1 MKRILVTG
9 AAGFIGFHLCKAL
22 LEKGCHVVGID
33 NFNHY
38 YDPKLKEDRIQLLDM
53 QVLRNDI
60 CDNGALIQLLKEEE
74 ITHVMHLAAQAGVRH
89 SLKHPKDYVASN
101 LDGFVSIMEAC
112 RHIPNIK
119 VIFASSS
126 SVYGNN
132 EKIPFQEND
141 KTDQPTN
148 LYGATKK
155 ANELIAYSYH
165 HLFNIPMIGLR
176 YFTVYGPWGR
186 PDMAYYSFTKC
197 ILEKRSIP
205 IFNNGL
211 MQRDFTYIDD
221 IIQGTISALDYPAKF
236 EIFNLGNNQPIDLM
250 NFIAV
255 LEKLLGKRAI
265 KDMRP
270 HQKTEV
276 PITFADIT
284 KSQKLLNFHPSTK
297 LEDGLMKFIQWY
309 HEYHSIASYLTL

>member
-1 MKRILVTG
+1 MKRVLVTG
-9 AAGFIGFHLCKAL
+9 AAGFIGFHLCKTL
-22 LEKGCHVVGID
+22 LQKGFHVIGID

-38 YDPKLKEDRIQLLDM
+38 YDPKLKEDRVKFLDM
-53 QVLRNDI
+53 QILRSDI
-60 CDNGALIQLLKEEE
+60 CDREALIKLLKEEK
-74 ITHVMHLAAQAGVRH
+74 ITHIAHLAAQAGVRH
-89 SLKHPKDYVASN
+89 SLTHPDDYVASN
-101 LDGFVSIMEAC
+101 LNGFVSIMEAC
-112 RHIPNIK
+112 RHFPNIK
-119 VIFASSS
+119 VVFASSS
-126 SVYGNN
+126 SVYGSN

-141 KTDQPTN
+141 KTEQPTN

-165 HLFNIPMIGLR
+165 HLFNIPIIGLR

-186 PDMAYYSFTKC
+186 PDMAYYSFTRC

-221 IIQGTISALDYPAKF
+221 IILGTVSALDYPDKF

-250 NFIAV
+250 HFISI

-265 KDMRP
+265 IDMKP
-270 HQKTEV
+270 NQKTEV

-284 KSQKLLNFHPSTK
+284 KSQKLLNYHPSTK
-297 LEDGLMKFIQWY
+297 LEEGLMKFLEWF
-309 HEYHSIASYLTL
+309 HEYHKVPSYLTF

>member
-1 MKRILVTG
+1 MKRVLVTG

-22 LEKGCHVVGID
+22 LAQEVHVVGID

-38 YDPKLKEDRIQLLDM
+38 YDPKLKEDRSLFLNM
-53 QVLRNDI
+53 QILRSDI
-60 CDNGALIQLLKEEE
+60 CDKKALLQLLKEEE
-74 ITHVMHLAAQAGVRH
+74 ITHIVHLAAQAGVRH
-89 SLKHPKDYVASN
+89 SLTHPEDYVASN

-141 KTDQPTN
+141 KTEKPTN

-197 ILEKRSIP
+197 ILEKRAIP

-211 MQRDFTYIDD
+211 MQRDFTFIDD
-221 IIQGTISALDYPAKF
+221 IIQGTISALDYPGNF

-250 NFIAV
+250 NFIGI

-284 KSQKLLNFHPSTK
+284 KSQKLLNYHPSMK
-297 LEDGLMKFIQWY
+297 LEEGLLRFIEWY
-309 HEYHSIASYLTL
+309 HEYHAIPSYLNL